1 VFGLPALADALADLA
16 YHGGRGRALGQIG
29 RLIPLVERRGA
40 CKHPDGVTQ
49 LIRSALRV
57 AAADARHHDSAG
69 PCRGIVREPL
79 LPLPE
84 ED

>member
-1 VFGLPALADALADLA
+1 MFGLPALADALADLA
-16 YHGGRGRALGQIG
+16 YHGGRGRTLDQLA

-49 LIRSALRV
+49 LITSALRV
-57 AAADARHHDSAG
+57 AVADARRHDAAG
-69 PCRGIVREPL
+69 PCPAIVREPL
-79 LPLPE
+79 LPLPA